1 MVPCSSCIG
10 MFNCNYTAHKLVWY
24 NLPVE
29 SKVLLLG
36 SGELGKEIAVELM
49 RYNAFVI
56 AADRYVCA
64 PAMRVADESHV
75 LNMNDAGQLRSLVE
89 KVAPDIIVPEVEAI
103 ATDVLIKLEG
113 TAGTELRTR
122 IVPSARAVHLT
133 MNREEIRNL
142 VSKELHISTSEYA
155 FAENEE
161 ELLRAAENIGFP
173 VVVKPI
179 QSSSGKGQSI
189 AKSSSDIKKSWEVA
203 KLESR
208 GSVSVGGSRIIVEEF
223 VEFDSEITL
232 LTAKAINGVFFC
244 EPIGHIQEDGD
255 YKVSWQPAA
264 ISSAALENAK
274 AISERVVN
282 ALTTQ
287 TETGWGVF
295 GVEFFI
301 KGDVAIFSEVSPR
314 PHDTGMVTM
323 ISQDVSEF
331 AMHARAILGLPVTQP
346 VLLWPSSSCAVVA
359 EGFGE
364 PVVRN
369 LQGALT
375 TPNSSVRVFGKPL
388 VDGHRRVAVAL
399 SRASDVETAVKR
411 ALQVESL
418 LEVEVVDP
426 A

>member
-1 MVPCSSCIG
+1 
-10 MFNCNYTAHKLVWY
+10 
-24 NLPVE
+24 VE
-29 SKVLLLG
+29 SIKVLLLG
-36 SGELGKEIAVELM
+36 SGELGKEIAIELM

-56 AADRYVCA
+56 AADRYAHA

-103 ATDVLIKLEG
+103 ATDVLIELEEVMR
-113 TAGTELRTR
+113 TAGTELRIR
-122 IVPSARAVHLT
+122 IVPSARTVHLT
-133 MNREEIRNL
+133 MNREGIRNL

-161 ELLRAAENIGFP
+161 KLLRAAENIGFP

-203 KLESR
+203 KLESGGSVR
-208 GSVSVGGSRIIVEEF
+208 GSRVVVEEF

-232 LTAKAINGVFFC
+232 LTTKAINGVFFC

-264 ISSAALENAK
+264 ISFAALENAK

-399 SRASDVETAVKR
+399 SRASDVETAVER
-411 ALQVESL
+411 ARQVESL
-418 LEVEVVDP
+418 LEVEVADP